1 MRYQLTDWAARS
13 MAPMNLALKASHA
26 FVTHPVNPY
35 SYSPLGK
42 FHGALLETA
51 TRLTQPYPKRG
62 FNFGPVEIAGKHC
75 PVNQRTVLR
84 KPFCDL
90 LHFER
95 HGAPAAP
102 KVLFVAAM
110 SGHHATLSRPALA
123 EFMPD
128 HDVYITDWV
137 DARLVPVSEGRFGL
151 EEYTAYVIE
160 FLRFIGPG
168 THVVGIC
175 QAAVPALMAAGVM
188 AADDDAARPQSLTL
202 LAGPIDIT
210 AARNAMSKLCENYN
224 LPLMRKLLIHRVP
237 RGYPGAG
244 RKVFPGMQQVAGF
257 MSMNSKAHIKSKL
270 RFLKDVTLAN
280 HDAADKYREFYD
292 EYYAVMDSTEEFW
305 VETMERVFLDQHLPK
320 GKMQFQGETIDC
332 NAITDIPLLTLEGQN
347 DDMIAPGMTRAAQDI
362 CSSLPDHLR
371 EHHVQDGVGH
381 YGIFNGSIY
390 QQQIAPRIKRFIGS
404 FITRPIKR
412 TGHRHG

>member
-1 MRYQLTDWAARS
+1 MRYYVADAVNRNLNASAMILNSVKSLTTS
-13 MAPMNLALKASHA
+13 K
-26 FVTHPVNPY
+26 Y
-35 SYSPLGK
+35 YPLRKTKLGRAQT
-42 FHGALLETA
+42 ALLETGV
-51 TRLTQPYPKRG
+51 RLCRHYPKRG
-62 FNFGPVEIAGKHC
+62 WDYPDVQIGKHSY
-75 PVNQRTVLR
+75 PVTETVVKQ
-84 KPFCDL
+84 KPFCKLMSFRRAGLPKD
-90 LHFER
+90 
-95 HGAPAAP
+95 AP

-137 DARLVPVSEGRFGL
+137 DAKQVPVNEGRFGL
-151 EEYTAYVIE
+151 EDYTAYLIE

-168 THVVGIC
+168 THVIGIC

-188 AADDDAARPQSLTL
+188 AADEDAARPQSLTL

-237 RGYPGAG
+237 RAYPGAG
-244 RKVFPGMQQVAGF
+244 RNVFPGMQQVAGF

-270 RFLKDVTLAN
+270 RFVKDVTLAN
-280 HDAADKYREFYD
+280 HAAADKHREFYD

-320 GKMQFQGETIDC
+320 GKMQFQGQTIDC
-332 NAITDIPLLTLEGQN
+332 TAITDIPLLTLEGEN
-347 DDMIAPGMTRAAQDI
+347 DDMIAPGMTRAAQGI

-390 QQQIAPRIKRFIGS
+390 QQEIAPRIKRFMRRSGGR
-404 FITRPIKR
+404 FTD
-412 TGHRHG
+412 RHG